1 MTARLE
7 DRFARILAQ
16 EIGARLGQIQAADE
30 LLAEGST
37 VPFIARYRKEVTGG
51 LGDEQLET
59 LAKRRD
65 YFLEL
70 ATRRDTILES
80 VASQDRLTPDL
91 EQAIHEAVTKQE
103 LEDLYL
109 PYKPKRRTR
118 GQIAR
123 EKGLEPLAD
132 LFLEKADDP
141 RARPDEL
148 AAPFVRSHEDEAK
161 AVADTAE
168 ALERARDVLAE
179 RLAENAQVRADL
191 RRVLSSQGTL
201 QVRAVSGREEAG
213 AVYRDW
219 FDHEEPLRDVPS
231 HRLLAILR
239 GEREG
244 HLSTDV
250 VVDDEAQIEELGRTW
265 NVPLNTPCGRQVAL
279 ATEDGYKRLLRPSI
293 THEVRSQ
300 TLERAEGEAIRVF
313 RDNLAALL
321 MQAPLGQVPVMG
333 LDPGLRT
340 GAKLAVVDATGRV
353 VATDTIYPLA
363 PRNDVEG
370 ATKAVVRWAREHR
383 VHAIAVGNGTGS
395 RETEAFARKA
405 IRDAGDLDRVIVA
418 IVPETGA
425 SVYSASAVARQELPD
440 LDVSLRGAVS
450 IARRLQDPLAELVKI
465 DPKSLGVGQYQHDV
479 DQRSL
484 AQELDLTV
492 EGVVN
497 RVGVELNTASPSLLQ
512 HVSGISERLASNLV
526 AHRDEHGPF
535 PSRKALLKVSGLGPK
550 TFELA
555 AGFLR
560 LRDGKH
566 PLDRTGVH
574 PERYGV
580 VERMAREL
588 DVKLQELTGS
598 PDLAARLDLTRFV
611 DESENLGVYTLEDI
625 KAELERPGRDPRPE
639 FETPEWREDV
649 TSVAD
654 LEPGMV
660 LEGRVSNVTNFGAFV
675 DLGVKRDGLVHVS
688 ELSNDWVDDPRQVV
702 QVGQIVRVKVLEVD
716 RERERIGL
724 SVKQLQQPSA
734 KPRRKPQATVED
746 LARKFNRR

>member
-1 MTARLE
+1 MSARLE
-7 DRFARILAQ
+7 DRFARILAE
-16 EIGARLGQIQAADE
+16 EIGARVGQVQAADE

-51 LGDEQLET
+51 LGDGELET

-70 ATRRDTILES
+70 ASRRDAILES
-80 VASQDRLTPDL
+80 IASQDRLTPEL
-91 EQAIHEAVTKQE
+91 EQAIRRATTKQE

-123 EKGLEPLAD
+123 EKGLEPLAE
-132 LFLEKADDP
+132 LFLERASDP
-141 RARPDEL
+141 RARPEEL
-148 AAPFVRSHEDEAK
+148 AGSFVRPNGEDESK
-161 AVADTAE
+161 RVADVDE
-168 ALERARDVLAE
+168 ALERARDILAE
-179 RLAENAQVRADL
+179 DLAENARVRADL
-191 RRVLSSQGTL
+191 RRVLFTQGTL
-201 QVRAVSGREEAG
+201 RVQGVPGKEEAG

-219 FDHEEPLRDVPS
+219 FDHEEPLKDVPS

-244 HLSTDV
+244 HLLTDV
-250 VVDDEAQIEELGRTW
+250 VVDDEARIDELGRTW
-265 NVPLNTPCGRQVAL
+265 NVPLDTPCGRQVAL

-293 THEVRSQ
+293 THEVRSRV
-300 TLERAEGEAIRVF
+300 LERAEGEAIRVF

-353 VATDTIYPLA
+353 VATDTLYPLP
-363 PRNDVEG
+363 PRNDVKG
-370 ATKAVVRWAREHR
+370 AANVVVRRAREHG

-395 RETEAFARKA
+395 RETEAFARQA

-484 AQELDLTV
+484 ARELDLTV

-526 AHRDEHGPF
+526 AHRDENGPF
-535 PSRKALLKVSGLGPK
+535 PSRKALLKVAGLGPK

-560 LRDGKH
+560 LRDGEN

-588 DVKLQELTGS
+588 DVDSGELTGS
-598 PDLAARLDLTRFV
+598 PELVAKLDLARFV
-611 DESENLGVYTLEDI
+611 DEDENLGIYTLEDI
-625 KAELERPGRDPRPE
+625 KAELERPGRDPRPD
-639 FETPEWREDV
+639 FETPQWREDV

-688 ELSNDWVDDPRQVV
+688 ELSHDWVDDPRKVV
-702 QVGQIVRVKVLEVD
+702 QVGQIVKVKVLEVD

-724 SVKQLQQPSA
+724 SIKQ
-734 KPRRKPQATVED
+734 R
-746 LARKFNRR
+746 